1 MLLHDLFRRLAI
13 AGFLASKLIEVHRY
27 HTIDISV
34 LILALRL
41 P

>member
-27 HTIDISV
+27 HTIDNSV
-34 LILALRL
+34 LIPVLLL